1 MRNKAVIALI
11 MCVVMCSMG
20 CGKRN
25 PEKVIVD
32 EKITNEQNSEKEQIQ
47 DETMQDKAN
56 VLEGDI
62 LAGVYMNGG
71 KLTDVKLGFCI
82 DGEKKEFC
90 SIKMPTKYIFGGIFH
105 DIEGNNLETSNTAE
119 DSVLRYMDGSNSLE
133 DILEKGSLDGIEYP
147 VSYALLTSFEE
158 DKSKVN
164 FYLGTSDELSL
175 ESEKEYA
182 PDGKELGTEEHPAY
196 YYRFE
201 DEYITEDLD
210 VVYQINDDILLRMTY
225 EGPLV
230 DTIGID
236 KLAQNMYDLVT
247 VLE

>member
-1 MRNKAVIALI
+1 MKDEKGLTRINLFIIVVAILVII
-11 MCVVMCSMG
+11 G
-20 CGKRN
+20 
-25 PEKVIVD
+25 VIVAIAVNKNSG
-32 EKITNEQNSEKEQIQ
+32 EKTNLSETKNIEKSK
-47 DETMQDKAN
+47 DDA
-56 VLEGDI
+56 

-71 KLTDVKLGFCI
+71 ELVDVKLGFYI

-90 SIKMPTKYIFGGIFH
+90 SVKMPTKYIFGGIFH
-105 DIEGNNLETSNTAE
+105 DGKKKNLETSNAAE
-119 DSVLRYMDGSNSLE
+119 DSVLRYMNGNNSLE
-133 DILEKGSLDGIEYP
+133 YILGKGSLNEIEYP
-147 VSYALLTSFEE
+147 ISYALLTSFKE

-164 FYLGTSDELSL
+164 FYLGTSDEISL
-175 ESEKEYA
+175 ESEKEYE
-182 PDGKELGTEEHPAY
+182 PDGKEIGTKKHPAY

-201 DEYITEDLD
+201 HEYITEDLD